1 MLNDEKW
8 KVYNPRG
15 DRRVVVTKE
24 LPGER
29 WLEILTRAGCRV
41 EVCTSTD
48 ILSIEEITSAI
59 GDRCSG
65 AIGQLTEVWGD
76 ELFSALENAGG
87 KVYSNY
93 AVGYNN
99 FFYLCCRD

>member
-8 KVYNPRG
+8 EVHNSRG

-29 WLEILTRAGCRV
+29 WLEILTQAGCRV
-41 EVCTSTD
+41 DICTSTD
-48 ILSIEEITSAI
+48 ILSVKEVVSAI
-59 GDRCSG
+59 GGSCSG

-93 AVGYNN
+93 AV
-99 FFYLCCRD
+99 